1 MSSRCWRVIAPL
13 LLLLPLAAA
22 AGPAEDLVAKNRAAR
37 GGDALAA
44 VQTLR
49 MTGRMTFPGGFELA
63 FREVKSRKGGVR
75 IDYTIQGLTIVQAFD
90 GAEAWQIQPF
100 EGRKDAARMSADE
113 ARAIADEGLLDGY
126 LLASV
131 GRDGTTLADLGSE
144 DVDGTLARKLR
155 VVQADGDE
163 FTYFIDP
170 DTWLEIKIVEKRRL
184 RDAEYVVEYELGDY
198 EQVAGA
204 WFPMSIDSGPPG
216 TTQRQKLNLDLVE
229 ANVELDAGL
238 FRMPAAVR

>member
-63 FREVKSRKGGVR
+63 FREVKSRQGGVR
-75 IDYTIQGLTIVQAFD
+75 IDSTIQGLTIVQAFD

>member
-1 MSSRCWRVIAPL
+1 MSSSSGRVLAPL

-49 MTGRMTFPGGFELA
+49 MSGKMIFPGGFELA
-63 FREVKSRKGGVR
+63 FRELKSRQGGVR
-75 IDYTIQGLTIVQAFD
+75 IDATIQGLTIVQAFD
-90 GAEAWQIQPF
+90 GSEAWQIQPF
-100 EGRKDAARMSADE
+100 EGRKDAARMSTDE
-113 ARAIADEGLLDGY
+113 ARAIADEGLVDGY

-131 GRDGTTLADLGSE
+131 GRDGTTLVDLGSE

-163 FTYFIDP
+163 FTYYIDP
-170 DTWLEIKIVEKRRL
+170 DSWLEIKIVEKRRL
-184 RDAEYVVEYELGDY
+184 RGAELTTEYELGDY

-204 WFPMSIDSGPPG
+204 WFPMSIESGPQG
-216 TTQRQKLNLDLVE
+216 SSQRQKINLDVVE

-238 FRMPAAVR
+238 FKMPAAQ

>member
-1 MSSRCWRVIAPL
+1 MSSRCWRLLAPL

-22 AGPAEDLVAKNRAAR
+22 AGPAEDLVAKNRIAR

-49 MTGRMTFPGGFELA
+49 MGGRMTFPGGFELE
-63 FREVKSRKGGVR
+63 FRELKSRQHGVR
-75 IDYTIQGLTIVQAFD
+75 IDSTIQGLTIVQAFD
-90 GAEAWQIQPF
+90 GADAWQIQPF

-113 ARAIADEGLLDGY
+113 ARAIADEGLVDGF

-131 GRDGTTLADLGSE
+131 GRSGTTLVDLGTE

-170 DTWLEIKIVEKRRL
+170 DSWLEIKIVEKRRL
-184 RDAEYVVEYELGDY
+184 RDAESVVEYELGDY

-204 WFPMSIDSGPPG
+204 WFPMSIESGPPG
-216 TTQRQKLNLDLVE
+216 STQRQKINLDVVE
-229 ANVELDAGL
+229 VNVALDAGL
-238 FRMPAAVR
+238 FRMPAVR